1 MLTFP
6 IFCRSEFIF
15 LKISP
20 LSSENRGLISGGTGR
35 DMPPLIMN
43 SKNIRGGREHN
54 TLCPPKYFE
63 GSNRFCFIV
72 QTFSRLQC
80 LSQGAADIILS
91 CLFLDSKCF
100 VTHTNFRKT
109 NRFLTLLPYFHYH
122 NFLSFVLEVGFLL
135 DVRPEKLTPQIIFRH
150 SRAPSA
156 KSSLKAYFNYLF
168 PVKKLIV
175 KFNF

>member
-1 MLTFP
+1 MQFNAS
-6 IFCRSEFIF
+6 RMIF
-15 LKISP
+15 LK
-20 LSSENRGLISGGTGR
+20 
-35 DMPPLIMN
+35 
-43 SKNIRGGREHN
+43 
-54 TLCPPKYFE
+54 LCRNQKLLLFQC
-63 GSNRFCFIV
+63 SNRFCFVV

-80 LSQGAADIILS
+80 LAQGPADIFLS

-109 NRFLTLLPYFHYH
+109 NRFLTLLSYFYYH

-168 PVKKLIV
+168 PVKKLII
-175 KFNF
+175 KFNFQGF